1 VKVAA
6 FIVDEFMASV
16 NVTAIAAVVGTF
28 VAPFAG
34 LTALTAGGVVSGA
47 DEVVKDDVKLADM
60 PLPATSIT
68 PAVTVA
74 V

>member
-6 FIVDEFMASV
+6 LIVDEFMASV
-16 NVTAIAAVVGTF
+16 NVTATVAVVGTF
-28 VAPFAG
+28 AAPFAG
-34 LTALTAGGVVSGA
+34 LTALTVGGVVSGA
-47 DEVVKDDVKLADM
+47 DDVVKDDVKFADM
-60 PLPATSIT
+60 TLPATSIT